1 MSLPIPDQVSDPA
14 QRARNRARRSQLL
27 ARVAMGLGAALVVGF
42 IAQSIYLKPG
52 TKAEAPLIP
61 EKAPVISGSSS
72 SFSGIDENSKPFLVN
87 AKEGVQDKSIETL
100 MHLKTVSGSFTRKDG
115 GEVKVE
121 SDQAE
126 YEIRNKDL
134 KLVGNVRFEEPGR
147 YVANLTSAEVNLN
160 RQKISTKDPVQVQ
173 TANARVSADSMET
186 SEDGKIVRLKG
197 HVKASFQTD
206 LANK

>member
-1 MSLPIPDQVSDPA
+1 M
-14 QRARNRARRSQLL
+14 
-27 ARVAMGLGAALVVGF
+27 VA
-42 IAQSIYLKPG
+42 
-52 TKAEAPLIP
+52 
-61 EKAPVISGSSS
+61 
-72 SFSGIDENSKPFLVN
+72 N
-87 AKEGVQDKSIETL
+87 
-100 MHLKTVSGSFTRKDG
+100 
-115 GEVKVE
+115 
-121 SDQAE
+121 
-126 YEIRNKDL
+126 
-134 KLVGNVRFEEPGR
+134 GNVRFEEPGR